1 MEIVV
6 ESCAWCASGNV
17 EKIQDMLKILCNKEE
32 EIEVND
38 RVVSYL
44 NHFQPCH

>member
-38 RVVSYL
+38 KVENDSDMK
-44 NHFQPCH
+44 QPGH